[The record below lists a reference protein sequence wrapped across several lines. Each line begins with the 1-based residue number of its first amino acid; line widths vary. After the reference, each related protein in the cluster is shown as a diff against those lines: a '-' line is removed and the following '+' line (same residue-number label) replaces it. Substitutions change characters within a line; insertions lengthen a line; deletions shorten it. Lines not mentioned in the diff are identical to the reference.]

1 MIVSEYII
9 FWRNVSA
16 GTVLISFSC
25 LAVIFDKPWV
35 EFIIC
40 CLYLLVAAQVD
51 EGLNWVRQRG
61 QSMWLD
67 KLVPVFLDKHVFPGG
82 TCVYKSLS
90 IFRQIPFFIN
100 QHKTHVFSRTNEIWF
115 FICALGATCK
125 IFLIS

>member
-51 EGLNWVRQRG
+51 EGLNWDNGVRVCDWTNLCQFF
-61 QSMWLD
+61 WLNT
-67 KLVPVFLDKHVFPGG
+67 F
-82 TCVYKSLS
+82 SLGDLCLQILIDISSNS
-90 IFRQIPFFIN
+90 IFYQSAQN
-100 QHKTHVFSRTNEIWF
+100 
-115 FICALGATCK
+115 TCL
-125 IFLIS
+125 FPY